1 VIPSRVSPLFSAVAM
16 VAYGPDDPDRPV
28 RLIDLWGKLPERT
41 RRDTLTTLTRLVAQ
55 RLRAPRAEPEVSYEG
70 R

>member
-1 VIPSRVSPLFSAVAM
+1 MSPP
-16 VAYGPDDPDRPV
+16 GPDDPSRPV
-28 RLIDLWGKLPERT
+28 RLIDLWGNLPDRT

-55 RLRAPRAEPEVSYEG
+55 RLRAPLAEPEVPHES

>member
-1 VIPSRVSPLFSAVAM
+1 MPSPIERPCPPP
-16 VAYGPDDPDRPV
+16 GPDEPSRPV
-28 RLIDLWGKLPERT
+28 RLSDLWGKLPQRT

-55 RLRAPRAEPEVSYEG
+55 RLQLPLAEPEVPHES

>member
-1 VIPSRVSPLFSAVAM
+1 VSPP
-16 VAYGPDDPDRPV
+16 GPDDPTRPI
-28 RLIDLWGKLPERT
+28 RLIDLWGKLPDRT

-55 RLRAPRAEPEVSYEG
+55 QLRAPRAEPEVPHEN